1 MSRSSLHSVTPQS
14 SSSTAE
20 YSIEERRL
28 LLSIAHRS
36 IVSTFRGQSKLEEV
50 FSAHLSQPRG
60 VFTTLHLRGDLRGC
74 VGYAMP
80 VLPLHLAVAETAK
93 AAAFEDSRFL
103 PVSEAEATELE
114 ISLSVLSPL
123 FPIQAED
130 VQVGRH
136 GLVASLGEFRGLLLP
151 QVPVECSW
159 DRETFLEQTCRKAGL
174 PMDSWRKGAK
184 FEAFTAEV
192 FGDADVSP

>member
-1 MSRSSLHSVTPQS
+1 MSRSSLHSVIPQS

-36 IVSTFRGQSKLEEV
+36 IVSIFRGQSKLEEV

-151 QVPVECSW
+151 QVPVECNW

-192 FGDADVSP
+192 FGDADVPP